1 MFSEGSSSVHY
12 AILGPLR
19 LVVNGEPRTIRSRNL
34 SIILTTL
41 LVKAG
46 SIVTVD
52 DLIGEVWAQ
61 PPARAR
67 DAIYVHISKLRQ
79 QLGDKSQGEVIWS
92 QFPGY
97 LMNLHGE
104 QLDLQLF
111 HRHRI
116 DGHRDMVNGDYRS
129 AARDWKSG
137 LSLCRG
143 TLLGGAYSGPILG
156 GFDSWLQ
163 QSRADCIELTAWSQL
178 SAGLCHEAIDFLSL
192 HLMQHPLNEI
202 LYQQLM
208 LAFFLSRHRAQSL
221 RVFHRACRT
230 LADELGINPGGD
242 LRMTQ
247 DIVLADDIARA
258 KRAITTAVASRV
270 SDLQPP
276 AELPRHPHFVG

>member
-1 MFSEGSSSVHY
+1 MHY

-19 LVVNGEPRTIRSRNL
+19 LVINGEPRPIRSRNL
-34 SIILTTL
+34 SIILATL

-61 PPARAR
+61 PPQRAR

-79 QLGDKSQGEVIWS
+79 QLGNKSQDDVIWS

-97 LMNLHGE
+97 LMRLHGE

-116 DGHRDMVNGDYRS
+116 DGHRNMVNGDYKA

-143 TLLGGAYSGPILG
+143 TLLGGAYAGPILG
-156 GFDSWLQ
+156 SFDSWLE
-163 QSRADCIELTAWSQL
+163 QSRTDCIELTAWSQL
-178 SAGLCHEAIDFLSL
+178 SAGLCHEVIDFLSL
-192 HLMQHPLNEI
+192 HLTRYPLNEI

-221 RVFHRACRT
+221 RIFHRARQT
-230 LADELGINPGGD
+230 LAGELGINPGGD
-242 LRMTQ
+242 LRMMQ
-247 DIVLADDIARA
+247 DIVLTDDVSRA
-258 KRAITTAVASRV
+258 KRVIASAVASRV
-270 SDLQPP
+270 SDLRPSGAP
-276 AELPRHPHFVG
+276 APSSFC

>member
-1 MFSEGSSSVHY
+1 MHY
-12 AILGPLR
+12 AILGPVR
-19 LVVNGEPRTIRSRNL
+19 LVINGEPRPIRSRNL
-34 SIILTTL
+34 SIILATL

-61 PPARAR
+61 PPQRAR

-79 QLGDKSQGEVIWS
+79 QLGDKSQGDVIWS

-97 LMNLHGE
+97 LMRLQGE

-116 DGHRDMVNGDYRS
+116 DGHRHMVNGDYRS
-129 AARDWKSG
+129 AAREWKSG

-143 TLLGGAYSGPILG
+143 TPLGGACSGPILG
-156 GFDSWLQ
+156 SFDSWLQ
-163 QSRADCIELTAWSQL
+163 QSRADCVELAAWSQL
-178 SAGLCHEAIDFLSL
+178 SAGLCHEVIEFLSL
-192 HLMQHPLNEI
+192 HLMQYPLNEI

-221 RVFHRACRT
+221 RVFHRARQT
-230 LADELGINPGGD
+230 LAGELGINPGGD
-242 LRMTQ
+242 LRTMQ
-247 DIVLADDIARA
+247 DIVSTDDVGRA
-258 KRAITTAVASRV
+258 KRVIASAVASRV
-270 SDLQPP
+270 SDLRPSGVP
-276 AELPRHPHFVG
+276 AASQFC

>member
-1 MFSEGSSSVHY
+1 MHY

-19 LVVNGEPRTIRSRNL
+19 LVINGEPRPIRSRNL
-34 SIILTTL
+34 SIILATL

-61 PPARAR
+61 PPQRAR

-79 QLGDKSQGEVIWS
+79 QLSDTSQGDVIWS

-97 LMNLHGE
+97 LMRPHGE

-116 DGHRDMVNGDYRS
+116 DAHRNMVKGDYKA
-129 AARDWKSG
+129 AARDGKSG

-156 GFDSWLQ
+156 SFDSWLE
-163 QSRADCIELTAWSQL
+163 QSRTDCIELTAWSQL

-192 HLMQHPLNEI
+192 HLTRYPLNEI

-221 RVFHRACRT
+221 RIFHRARQT
-230 LADELGINPGGD
+230 LAGELGINPGGD
-242 LRMTQ
+242 LRMMQ
-247 DIVLADDIARA
+247 DIVLTDDVSRA
-258 KRAITTAVASRV
+258 KRVIASAVASRV
-270 SDLQPP
+270 SDLRPSGVP
-276 AELPRHPHFVG
+276 EPSCFC